1 MPAKVKLKKFVDKLP
16 ILKSISPSKRDEKGT
31 YYKVTMK
38 EFSQKL
44 HRDLPPTRL
53 WGYEGTF
60 PGPTFD
66 VMRNES
72 VFVKWVNDLPI
83 KHFLP
88 VDKTVHGSEI
98 TLPEGRTVV
107 HLHGGRTP
115 AHSDGYPEAW
125 FTRNFEQTGP
135 LFTREVYSY
144 PNIEPATTLW
154 YHDHTIGITRLNV
167 YAGLAGFYLIR
178 DANEHNLNLPRGMYE
193 IPLLIVDRS
202 FNPDGSLYY
211 PSEPSP
217 SNAGQPH
224 QNSEVT
230 PRQNNAGHSQQKNA
244 NLPLPHPS
252 IVPPFDADTI
262 LVNGKVY
269 PFLEVEPRKYRF
281 RILNASNS
289 RILTLKMDSNQPFY
303 QIGTDRGFLERT
315 IKINQ
320 FILMSAERVD
330 VIIDFSQYNG
340 KTIILKNVTQSASPE
355 TRDVMQFRVTV
366 PLKSKDTSSL
376 PTFLR
381 EIKGFPI
388 SMAKRTRDLTLV
400 RIQDQY
406 GRSLNLLDG
415 KMWMD
420 RISEKIE
427 VNTIEIWRII
437 NTINDVPH
445 PIHLHLV
452 GFQILGRQPFDV
464 SHFQK
469 TGNLIFTGPLSA
481 PKPYEMGLKDTV
493 QSPFGY
499 VTSIISRFGPFTG
512 RYVWHCH
519 LLEHED
525 YEMMRPMEV
534 FKAQDLDRD
543 RDRDQDRDRNRD
555 RDRFRDRDRDR

>member
-1 MPAKVKLKKFVDKLP
+1 MHAKVKLKKFVDKLP
-16 ILKSISPSKRDEKGT
+16 IPKTISPIKRDKNGS

-38 EFSQKL
+38 QFSQKL
-44 HRDLPPTRL
+44 HRDLPPTCL

-60 PGPTFD
+60 PGPTFE
-66 VMRNES
+66 VMRNETA
-72 VFVKWVNDLPI
+72 FVKWMNNLPN

-88 VDKTVHGSEI
+88 VDTTIHGSEI

-107 HLHGGRTP
+107 HVHGGRTP

-125 FTRNFEQTGP
+125 FTRNFQQTGP
-135 LFTREVYSY
+135 LFEREVYSY
-144 PNIEPATTLW
+144 PNNQPATTLW

-178 DANEHNLNLPRGMYE
+178 DENEQSLNLPKGKYE

-211 PSEPSP
+211 PSEPSQNNAGLP
-217 SNAGQPH
+217 HQNNAGQAH
-224 QNSEVT
+224 QNNAGQA
-230 PRQNNAGHSQQKNA
+230 RQNNAGQAHQNNA
-244 NLPLPHPS
+244 GLPHPS
-252 IVPPFDADTI
+252 LVPPFDADTI

-269 PFLEVEPRKYRF
+269 PFLDVEPRKYRF

-303 QIGTDRGFLERT
+303 QIGTDRGFLET
-315 IKINQ
+315 TVKINE

-330 VIIDFSQYNG
+330 VIIDFSQYYG
-340 KTIILKNVTQSASPE
+340 QTITLKNVTKSASPE
-355 TRDVMQFRVTV
+355 TTDVMQFRVTV
-366 PLKSKDTSSL
+366 PLISRDTSSL
-376 PTFLR
+376 PTHLR
-381 EIKGFPI
+381 EIKGFPK
-388 SMAKRTRDLTLV
+388 SMAKRTRDLKLV
-400 RIQDQY
+400 RINDQY

-415 KMWMD
+415 KSWMD

-427 VNTIEIWRII
+427 VDTIEIWRII
-437 NTINDVPH
+437 NIIDDVPH

-452 GFQILGRQPFDV
+452 GFQILGRRPFDV

-469 TGNLIFTGPLSA
+469 TGNLIFTGPST
-481 PKPYEMGLKDTV
+481 PPEPYEMGLKDTV
-493 QSPFGY
+493 QSPFGF
-499 VTSIISRFGPFTG
+499 VTFIISNFGPFTG

-534 FKAQDLDRD
+534 FKTQDWRK
-543 RDRDQDRDRNRD
+543 R
-555 RDRFRDRDRDR
+555 